1 MTVALNTHADIAAAL
16 KKLNTTLDQARTLEP
31 QRTADP
37 ELATAL
43 RTVVKDLSAGEKKR
57 LEALMGGAGGSA
69 QVQTHNPGGASQ
81 LAVRLPTV
89 HGGKEPRL
97 DANTPA
103 VAVFLQRYEVD
114 GKASRPLERVLTHA
128 AKLHDVLA
136 SEPDPAKL
144 VDKVMNGDLRR
155 HVFLLEGIAKLYG
168 NESKKAGEAHL
179 SAKKLEDTL
188 GALSMHRTNLAYAR
202 HVNAPPD
209 VLAFMEKAEQT
220 ARGDLEKL
228 LKDEWM
234 PRKKDGQIPALRDLV
249 KGWGDA
255 KWKSYTEDKKYVRGE
270 MVRRLEKIATT
281 PFDMHNLQGG
291 LHELRRNLRWFP
303 IYTESLNGLV
313 QLDPT
318 KNPVKAYEPM
328 LNVTLAT
335 SKYVDLPDDSREAGA
350 IRISKSLYVAL
361 MQLTLDLGGLKDAG
375 EPVEALAHAFL
386 ALKKAKTLPE
396 AEKMAEKLTGPR
408 LMNDVHT
415 NADKVYAEMKK
426 NQLVEKLAESVQRG

>member
-1 MTVALNTHADIAAAL
+1 VTVALNTHADIAAAL

-249 KGWGDA
+249 KG
-255 KWKSYTEDKKYVRGE
+255 
-270 MVRRLEKIATT
+270 
-281 PFDMHNLQGG
+281 
-291 LHELRRNLRWFP
+291 
-303 IYTESLNGLV
+303 
-313 QLDPT
+313 
-318 KNPVKAYEPM
+318 
-328 LNVTLAT
+328 
-335 SKYVDLPDDSREAGA
+335 
-350 IRISKSLYVAL
+350 
-361 MQLTLDLGGLKDAG
+361 
-375 EPVEALAHAFL
+375 
-386 ALKKAKTLPE
+386 
-396 AEKMAEKLTGPR
+396 
-408 LMNDVHT
+408 
-415 NADKVYAEMKK
+415 
-426 NQLVEKLAESVQRG
+426 